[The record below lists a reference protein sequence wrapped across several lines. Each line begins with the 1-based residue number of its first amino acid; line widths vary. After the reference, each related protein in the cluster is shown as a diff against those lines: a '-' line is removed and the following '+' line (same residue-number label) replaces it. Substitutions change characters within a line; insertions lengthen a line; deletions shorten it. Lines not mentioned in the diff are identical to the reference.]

1 MKKDKKKR
9 LVSIMLNANIEKLTE
24 KVNELINNRAYF
36 DLSKESRLKQS
47 DLVVSEV
54 VDIQDIEIVIKMFKA
69 ETILYSNNLKKSELD
84 AITSTNDYEI
94 MIYNLN

>member
-1 MKKDKKKR
+1 
-9 LVSIMLNANIEKLTE
+9 MLNANIEKLTE